1 MSRRLERSAATILT
15 ALAAV
20 VLMIVGAPA
29 AWASPSATPTATPK
43 VDCVVVNPN
52 TGACDV
58 LGVVNAVAHIGDR
71 TYIGGSFTS
80 IDGVPRS
87 NVAAIRADGT
97 LDPTWNP
104 STDGVVY
111 ALAAARDG
119 SKVFIGGGFTTVG
132 GQARSRLAAVDPVTG
147 APLANW
153 TTTVNNNLVRSLA
166 VDSADR
172 LYVGGSF
179 ARIGGRDIPRLAA
192 VSQTTGAVV
201 TSFVPRPNGT
211 VRVVTLSDDGTRVYT
226 GGGFT
231 AIGGQ
236 ARRGA
241 AELLAT
247 NGTATAFAPSDGGVV
262 IAMDVSPSGRLY
274 FGTTS
279 NRLWAYDPVDGGVPE
294 YRIRTGGDVQVI
306 LAFDDEVYIGGHFTS
321 IPEQKLNRAR
331 LASFRPV
338 DGAMTAWNPG
348 TNGFQGIWAITR
360 AATSAGTYLTI
371 GGDFTRVAGLARRGV
386 ARFLF

>member
-1 MSRRLERSAATILT
+1 MSRRVERSAATAFMALT
-15 ALAAV
+15 AA
-20 VLMIVGAPA
+20 VLMIVGAPN
-29 AWASPSATPTATPK
+29 AWASPGSTPTATAK
-43 VDCVVVNPN
+43 VDCAVVDPN
-52 TGACDV
+52 SGACDV
-58 LGVVNAVAHIGDR
+58 LGVVNAIAHIGDR

-87 NVAAIRADGT
+87 NVAALTASGS

-111 ALAAARDG
+111 ALAASSDG
-119 SKVFIGGGFTTVG
+119 SKVFIGGAFTTVG

-147 APLANW
+147 APLASW
-153 TTTVNNNLVRSLA
+153 TTTANNNLVRSLA
-166 VDSADR
+166 VDAASGR

-192 VSQTTGAVV
+192 VSQATGAVV

-211 VRVVTLSDDGTRVYT
+211 VRVVTLSDDGTRVYA

-231 AIGGQ
+231 GIGGV

-241 AELLAT
+241 AELT
-247 NGTATAFAPSDGGVV
+247 TAGAVTGFAPAEGGVV
-262 IAMDVSPSGRLY
+262 IAMDVNPSGRLF

-294 YRIRTGGDVQVI
+294 YRVRTGGDVQVI

-321 IPEQKLNRAR
+321 IPEQKLNRSR
-331 LASFRPV
+331 IASFRPS
-338 DGAMTAWNPG
+338 DGVMTAWNPG

-360 AATSAGTYLTI
+360 ATTSTGTYLTI

-386 ARFLF
+386 ARFQF

>member
-1 MSRRLERSAATILT
+1 MSRRLQRPAASALT
-15 ALAAV
+15 ALVAV
-20 VLMIVGAPA
+20 ILLVVGAPT
-29 AWASPSATPTATPK
+29 AWAAPGSTPTATAK
-43 VDCVVVNPN
+43 VDCVVVDPN
-52 TGACDV
+52 TGTCEV

-80 IDGVPRS
+80 VDGAPRS
-87 NVAAIRADGT
+87 NLAALRADGS

-111 ALAAARDG
+111 AMAAARDG
-119 SKVFIGGGFTTVG
+119 SKVFIGGGFTMVG
-132 GQARSRLAAVDPVTG
+132 GQPRSRLAAVDPVTG
-147 APLANW
+147 APLSTW
-153 TTTVNNNLVRSLA
+153 TTTVNNNLVRTLA
-166 VDSADR
+166 VDSGDR

-179 ARIGGRDIPRLAA
+179 ARIGGRDVPRLAA
-192 VSQTTGAVV
+192 VSQSTGAVV

-211 VRVVTLSDDGTRVYT
+211 VRVVTVSDDGTRVYA
-226 GGGFT
+226 GGGFRS
-231 AIGGQ
+231 IGGA

-241 AELLAT
+241 AELVAST
-247 NGTATAFAPSDGGVV
+247 GAVTAFTPSDGGVV
-262 IAMDVSPSGRLY
+262 IAMDVSPSGRLF

-279 NRLWAYDPVDGGVPE
+279 NRLWAYDPADGGVPV

-331 LASFRPV
+331 LASFRPQ

-360 AATSAGTYLTI
+360 AATSTGTYLTI